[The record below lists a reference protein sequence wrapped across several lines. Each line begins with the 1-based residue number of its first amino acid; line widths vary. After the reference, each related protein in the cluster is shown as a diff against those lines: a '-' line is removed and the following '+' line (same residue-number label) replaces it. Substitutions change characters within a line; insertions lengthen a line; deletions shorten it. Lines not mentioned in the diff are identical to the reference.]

1 MIGLFNECFPPI
13 MDGVAV
19 TVSNLARHFY
29 QRGAEVSVV
38 TPQIPGLDATKYP
51 YSLYQ
56 YLSFPVPGRYP
67 YRSGVPQLDYKFQRQ
82 MDALDFSILH
92 AHCPFSSGDVALK
105 MSKRRGI
112 PLVATF
118 HSKYRDDFKRVI
130 PNKQVVDYLVSRVV
144 KFYESVDEVWVPQAS
159 VGETLRSYGYRG
171 KFEVVDNGTE
181 FADVHVT
188 DSDKLSAKKE
198 LFLREDEPL
207 LLFVGQH
214 IWEKNVRLILEALA
228 SIKDMPYHAL
238 FVGEGY
244 AKEDMLALAENLGL
258 SGHKDYR
265 MDKVTFFGSV
275 KSRELMKTIYT
286 ASDLFLFPSLYDN
299 APLVVREAA
308 SLGTPSLVTR
318 GSNTAEVIRD
328 GFNGFLADNDVS
340 AFAMRLRYILE
351 RPVTITWAAS
361 GAAQTLVRPWDDIAA
376 EVLDR
381 YRHLIARKENRLAI

>member
-1 MIGLFNECFPPI
+1 

-38 TPQIPGLDATKYP
+38 TPQIPGLDDTKDP

>member
-1 MIGLFNECFPPI
+1 MIGLFNECFLPI

-38 TPQIPGLDATKYP
+38 TPQIPGLDASKYP
-51 YSLYQ
+51 YSIYQ

-67 YRSGVPQLDYKFQRQ
+67 YRSGFPQLDYKFQRQ
-82 MDALDFSILH
+82 MDDLDFSILH
-92 AHCPFSSGDVALK
+92 AHCPFSSGDAALK
-105 MSKRRGI
+105 MAKKRGI

-171 KFEVVDNGTE
+171 EFEVVDNGTE

-188 DSDKLSAKKE
+188 DSDKLGAKKE

-214 IWEKNVRLILEALA
+214 IWEKNVKLIIEALA
-228 SIKDMPYHAL
+228 LVKDMPYHAL

-244 AKEDMLALAENLGL
+244 AKEEMLALAEKLGL
-258 SGHKDYR
+258 SGNKDYR
-265 MDKVTFFGSV
+265 RDKVTFFGAV

-286 ASDLFLFPSLYDN
+286 ASDLFLFPSQYDN

-351 RPVTITWAAS
+351 RPVIITWAAS